1 MQVGTCIMEV
11 YSVEKVDTSMEI
23 LKAARD
29 LFSQNGYNATTT
41 KEIAKKAG
49 VNEVTIFRKFQSK
62 QKLFE
67 AVYEY
72 FNYNQNINIDSN
84 DFKNHPNEF
93 LVHLGKSLYN
103 LFHSNLPLIQIEL
116 RNQAILDGSIL
127 PLQKFP
133 NKIKGL
139 ITNYFISN
147 QLMSEE
153 ESEMFSINFI
163 CTIFGLFININI
175 LQIFDPAPDFDK
187 CLETLVN
194 NLLK

>member
-1 MQVGTCIMEV
+1 MD
-11 YSVEKVDTSMEI
+11 KVDTSIEI

-67 AVYEY
+67 AVYEH
-72 FNYNQNINIDSN
+72 FNYNQNINIDFN
-84 DFKNHPNEF
+84 DFKNQPKQF

-116 RNQAILDGSIL
+116 RNQAMLDGSIL
-127 PLQKFP
+127 PMHKFP

-139 ITNYFISN
+139 ISDYFISN
-147 QLMSEE
+147 NLMSKEE
-153 ESEMFSINFI
+153 VELFSINFI
-163 CTIFGLFININI
+163 CSIFGLFININI
-175 LQIFDPAPDFDK
+175 LQIFDPAPDFEK